1 MIHAAK
7 VMASPA
13 RALIE
18 DPKNLKE
25 AKKIFNSQVSKYPYV
40 CSIPRDILPLV
51 IKIIFKFLFFKIGIC
66 FIIKYKADYYLRS

>member
-7 VMASPA
+7 VMASTA

-25 AKKIFNSQVSKYPYV
+25 AKEDFDSQVSKNPYI
-40 CSIPRDILPLV
+40 CPIPKDILPPV
-51 IKIIFKFLFFKIGIC
+51 MKNNI
-66 FIIKYKADYYLRS
+66 